1 VIEVVGLLLSGEGRA
16 DTVEEAEVREIVD
29 TSMGIATRVAVVVST
44 ILRPDLL
51 VARVMAQGMELRRA
65 SQGTGFRVAMDQ
77 AMGLFRAT
85 VEVLM
90 EMVGTS
96 MDLHSGETV
105 DNKCRA
111 ITGFKAMLVKGTMG
125 SKEVSTLDQGLT
137 MVVTVETLI
146 AGDSDIFV
154 GTSLDVEGVG
164 ITMVAVDLA

>member
-1 VIEVVGLLLSGEGRA
+1 
-16 DTVEEAEVREIVD
+16 
-29 TSMGIATRVAVVVST
+29 
-44 ILRPDLL
+44 
-51 VARVMAQGMELRRA
+51 
-65 SQGTGFRVAMDQ
+65 MDQ

-85 VEVLM
+85 MEVLVA
-90 EMVGTS
+90 MVGTS
-96 MDLHSGETV
+96 MDLHSGETM

>member
-1 VIEVVGLLLSGEGRA
+1 VIEVVGLLLSREGRA

-29 TSMGIATRVAVVVST
+29 TSMGIATWGAVVVSI
-44 ILRPDLL
+44 ILRLDLL

-85 VEVLM
+85 MEVLVA
-90 EMVGTS
+90 MVGTS

-125 SKEVSTLDQGLT
+125 SREVSTLDQGLT

>member
-1 VIEVVGLLLSGEGRA
+1 
-16 DTVEEAEVREIVD
+16 
-29 TSMGIATRVAVVVST
+29 
-44 ILRPDLL
+44 
-51 VARVMAQGMELRRA
+51 
-65 SQGTGFRVAMDQ
+65 
-77 AMGLFRAT
+77 
-85 VEVLM
+85 
-90 EMVGTS
+90 
-96 MDLHSGETV
+96 V